1 MNKIT
6 VSCLAIACV
15 VQPSIS
21 ATAADSLLNDSEII
35 VEGTR
40 LPSPLHE
47 TGTSISII
55 TAEDIELRGYAFAL
69 DAIASASGVTV
80 NQNGPLG
87 GLASVRIRGAASEQ
101 TLVLIDGV
109 PFGDPTSVGGGYD
122 FSILDPADIERIEI
136 LKGAQS
142 TLWGSDAIGGVVNIT
157 TKRPQEGLGANL
169 FVEGGSFETFR
180 GGAAV
185 SGGNTRGDFRLSASG
200 IASDGIS
207 KADEADGN
215 PERDAYESI
224 SLSARG
230 GLNLPH
236 NIRAEAVVHHMDNET
251 EIDGFPPPSFFILA
265 DTDDQTATTQT
276 SGAITLRAPMLEGK
290 LSHDVLVGYT
300 EIERRGSFGGF
311 ETTDNGDRLI
321 LRYQGTASIADQARL
336 AFGAEREETT
346 ANGDDTSINGYFAL
360 LEVKPVSGVTLSGG
374 IRHDDHSTFGGE
386 TTFRAAAA
394 WNLTNGLSLH
404 GSWGQGFKAPT
415 IFQLTQ
421 SFGALPANGDLQPE
435 SSDAFDLGLEY
446 ALIPEKIA
454 VSITY
459 FNRDTE
465 NQIIF
470 APNFR
475 YENLEETTA
484 QGIETAVEI
493 AVTDTLSLSANHAY
507 IDATD
512 VVTGERQIRIPRYSG
527 DLALVYKGRNGAT
540 GAITVRH
547 NGAETDGAFGDDVEA
562 WTRVDLSA
570 SYPLRQAL
578 TVYGRVENL
587 FDADY
592 QQVSG
597 FGTPG
602 ISAYGGIRLSF

>member
-1 MNKIT
+1 M
-6 VSCLAIACV
+6 
-15 VQPSIS
+15 
-21 ATAADSLLNDSEII
+21 
-35 VEGTR
+35 
-40 LPSPLHE
+40 
-47 TGTSISII
+47 
-55 TAEDIELRGYAFAL
+55 
-69 DAIASASGVTV
+69 
-80 NQNGPLG
+80 
-87 GLASVRIRGAASEQ
+87 
-101 TLVLIDGV
+101 
-109 PFGDPTSVGGGYD
+109 
-122 FSILDPADIERIEI
+122 
-136 LKGAQS
+136 
-142 TLWGSDAIGGVVNIT
+142 
-157 TKRPQEGLGANL
+157 
-169 FVEGGSFETFR
+169 
-180 GGAAV
+180 
-185 SGGNTRGDFRLSASG
+185 
-200 IASDGIS
+200 
-207 KADEADGN
+207 
-215 PERDAYESI
+215 
-224 SLSARG
+224 
-230 GLNLPH
+230 
-236 NIRAEAVVHHMDNET
+236 
-251 EIDGFPPPSFFILA
+251 
-265 DTDDQTATTQT
+265 
-276 SGAITLRAPMLEGK
+276 
-290 LSHDVLVGYT
+290 
-300 EIERRGSFGGF
+300 
-311 ETTDNGDRLI
+311 
-321 LRYQGTASIADQARL
+321 
-336 AFGAEREETT
+336 
-346 ANGDDTSINGYFAL
+346 
-360 LEVKPVSGVTLSGG
+360 
-374 IRHDDHSTFGGE
+374 
-386 TTFRAAAA
+386 
-394 WNLTNGLSLH
+394 
-404 GSWGQGFKAPT
+404 
-415 IFQLTQ
+415 
-421 SFGALPANGDLQPE
+421 
-435 SSDAFDLGLEY
+435 
-446 ALIPEKIA
+446 IPEKIA